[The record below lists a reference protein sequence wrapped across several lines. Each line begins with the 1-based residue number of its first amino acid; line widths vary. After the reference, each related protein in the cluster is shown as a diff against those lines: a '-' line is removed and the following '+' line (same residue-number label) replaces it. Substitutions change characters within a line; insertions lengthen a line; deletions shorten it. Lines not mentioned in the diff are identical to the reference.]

1 METLTGRIRRE
12 GVNLILGA
20 VAVVLILNCYFAPRG
35 VRDLV
40 SLRAHRMALE
50 ARLKRHAEQNTELRT
65 IVQRLHSD
73 DAYVERRIRSELGY
87 ARSDEVVYRFVGDE
101 SAGER

>member
-12 GVNLILGA
+12 AVNLILGVVA
-20 VAVVLILNCYFAPRG
+20 VALILNCYFAPKG

-40 SLRAHRMALE
+40 TLRGHRTALE
-50 ARLKRHAEQNTELRT
+50 ARLKRHAAQNTELRT

-87 ARSDEVVYRFVGDE
+87 ARSDEVVYRFVAND
-101 SAGER
+101 STSDH